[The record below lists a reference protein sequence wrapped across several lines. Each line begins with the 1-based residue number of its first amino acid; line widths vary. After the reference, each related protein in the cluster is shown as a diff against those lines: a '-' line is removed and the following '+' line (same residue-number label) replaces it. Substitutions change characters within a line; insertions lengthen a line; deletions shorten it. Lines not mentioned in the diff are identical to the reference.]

1 MLVLPV
7 LGRHRWRISGSMLA
21 WAIIQQDIVSR
32 SQNKGEKR
40 MQDEDW
46 QLGDKENLNALK

>member
-1 MLVLPV
+1 
-7 LGRHRWRISGSMLA
+7 MLA